1 MSLTLSMQ
9 KYLVTIY
16 LLSLQNSRVHQIDIA
31 ISLGY
36 SKASVSRAIHLLQ
49 QTNYISINVHNIS
62 LTPLGELSVSHFID
76 EYQFFYQLLIQ
87 HEFSHYDAQDYALK
101 LMNVVD
107 QTFIE
112 KIHKYHEKIGVHLP

>member
-49 QTNYISINVHNIS
+49 KQTIF
-62 LTPLGELSVSHFID
+62 L
-76 EYQFFYQLLIQ
+76 
-87 HEFSHYDAQDYALK
+87 
-101 LMNVVD
+101 
-107 QTFIE
+107 
-112 KIHKYHEKIGVHLP
+112 